1 MYLLVHA
8 EQRVVVAL
16 QVAGKLPEGRL
27 HQGLHVES
35 LLLGDSG
42 REAESLDA
50 AADADPHGLDGSP
63 GVDVAD
69 DLVGVHV
76 GGVGEVRLKA
86 MVLQDDG
93 LEDVLEVLV
102 GVGIAGVDA
111 AVLVVEVDGAS
122 DGLEVD
128 GVKERKRK
136 CDTSG

>member
-1 MYLLVHA
+1 MYV
-8 EQRVVVAL
+8 L
-16 QVAGKLPEGRL
+16 QSSVG
-27 HQGLHVES
+27 V
-35 LLLGDSG
+35 
-42 REAESLDA
+42 
-50 AADADPHGLDGSP
+50 P
-63 GVDVAD
+63 GVDVTD

-76 GGVGEVRLKA
+76 GGVGEFRLEA
-86 MVLQDDG
+86 VVLQDDG